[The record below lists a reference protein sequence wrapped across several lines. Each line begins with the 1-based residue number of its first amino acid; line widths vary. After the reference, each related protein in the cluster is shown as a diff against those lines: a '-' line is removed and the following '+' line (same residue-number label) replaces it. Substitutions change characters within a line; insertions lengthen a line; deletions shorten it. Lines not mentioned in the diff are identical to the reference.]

1 MTLNITNRKRN
12 FILVSPIVVI
22 LLGFITATICSKVI
36 DEWAWVPLAIVY
48 WSSLGLCIKYF
59 KGHKQIKDWLK
70 KPQSSKF
77 IVFFTLILGLFPMS
91 VIMMNYEI
99 FNSIW
104 LVVLWL
110 LFAIINPFFEEL
122 YWRGLLLDAARK
134 LFPKSIAVAYSTV
147 FFVLS
152 HPLMWGVFSIANAH
166 YHVFIYLTI
175 LGVVW
180 SYTYFQ
186 TQSLRWVMLSH
197 FFVDIGI
204 MTVPVFLNLYVP
216 PNA

>member
-12 FILVSPIVVI
+12 FILVSPIVII
-22 LLGFITATICSKVI
+22 LLGFITATIWSKVI

-48 WSSLGLCIKYF
+48 WSLLGICIKYF
-59 KGHKQIKDWLK
+59 KGNKQIKDWLK
-70 KPQSSKF
+70 KPKSSRF
-77 IVFFTLILGLFPMS
+77 IVFFTLILGLFPIS

-122 YWRGLLLDAARK
+122 YWRGLLLDAAMK
-134 LFPKSIAVAYSTV
+134 LFPKWIAVAYSTI

>member
-12 FILVSPIVVI
+12 FILVSPIVII
-22 LLGFITATICSKVI
+22 LLGFITATIWSKVI

-48 WSSLGLCIKYF
+48 WSLLGICIKYF
-59 KGHKQIKDWLK
+59 KGNKQIKDWLK
-70 KPQSSKF
+70 KPKSSRF
-77 IVFFTLILGLFPMS
+77 IVFFTLILGLFPIS

-122 YWRGLLLDAARK
+122 YWRGLLLDAAMK
-134 LFPKSIAVAYSTV
+134 LFPKWIAVAYSTI

-204 MTVPVFLNLYVP
+204 MTVPVFLNLYVS

>member
-1 MTLNITNRKRN
+1 MILNIKNRKRN

-22 LLGFITATICSKVI
+22 LLGFITATTCSKVI

-48 WSSLGLCIKYF
+48 WSSLGICIKYF
-59 KGHKQIKDWLK
+59 KGNKQIKDWLK
-70 KPQSSKF
+70 KPQPSKLM
-77 IVFFTLILGLFPMS
+77 VFFSLILGFFPMS
-91 VIMMNYEI
+91 VVMTNYEL

-122 YWRGLLLDAARK
+122 YWRGLLLDAAME
-134 LFPKSIAVAYSTV
+134 LFPKWIAMAYSTI

-186 TQSLRWVMLSH
+186 TQSLRWVILSH

-216 PNA
+216 PNV

>member
-1 MTLNITNRKRN
+1 MILNITNRKRN
-12 FILVSPIVVI
+12 FILISPIVVI

-48 WSSLGLCIKYF
+48 WGSLSICIKCF
-59 KGHKQIKDWLK
+59 KGDKQVKDWLK
-70 KPQSSKF
+70 KPQSSKI
-77 IVFFTLILGLFPMS
+77 IVFFTLLLGLFPMS
-91 VIMMNYEI
+91 VIMTNYEL
-99 FNSIW
+99 FNSTW
-104 LVVLWL
+104 LVALWL

-122 YWRGLLLDAARK
+122 YWRGLLLDAAMK
-134 LFPKSIAVAYSTV
+134 LFPKWIAVAYSTI

-216 PNA
+216 PSV